1 MKLLEELKKLNEDLL
16 KEEQEYK
23 KDVNQ
28 CSPQTNNLNNKLQEA
43 KKEFAKT
50 KQESEILKE
59 YRDKELDALKALK
72 NGNFD
77 DDEFM
82 KERMIV
88 DKSQE
93 KDKETLISQHILAYL
108 ATQKARLT
116 LEKDEWERRK
126 NDKISA
132 YEKKNLQ
139 LENSLNEKNNENKK
153 LFDE

>member
-1 MKLLEELKKLNEDLL
+1 M
-16 KEEQEYK
+16 
-23 KDVNQ
+23 
-28 CSPQTNNLNNKLQEA
+28 
-43 KKEFAKT
+43 
-50 KQESEILKE
+50 
-59 YRDKELDALKALK
+59 KALK